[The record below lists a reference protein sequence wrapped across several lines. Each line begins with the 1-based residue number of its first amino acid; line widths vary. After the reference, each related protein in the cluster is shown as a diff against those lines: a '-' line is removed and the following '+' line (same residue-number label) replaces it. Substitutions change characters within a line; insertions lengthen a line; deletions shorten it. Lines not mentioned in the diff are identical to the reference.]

1 MDDDSRLIPPD
12 QLADALHFDS
22 TMVTDLTGAT
32 IGQAGRIKVNE
43 GVSVVTYNYKTGLGA
58 PGAELKMPVTLEINQ
73 GYTVS
78 FNVGAYGYRVPDQKV
93 AKGGT
98 AREPK
103 DPTDPYPTDPEEKN
117 WEFKGWYTDNT
128 FATAFDFSKPIY
140 ADTTVYAKWEKK
152 SYTVSFDMGDHGDQV
167 ADQKVAKDEQAS
179 APAAPTAKGWEF
191 KGCLLYTSPSPRDK
205 RQSRM
210 PSSA

>member
-128 FATAFDFSKPIY
+128 FATPFDFKAPIT
-140 ADTTVYAKWEKK
+140 ADVTAYAKWEKAASEPTGK
-152 SYTVSFDMGDHGDQV
+152 STAQPTNTDNQV
-167 ADQKVAKDEQAS
+167 TPEGWPITGANSSWIALLG
-179 APAAPTAKGWEF
+179 AAAIAAGW
-191 KGCLLYTSPSPRDK
+191 LLR
-205 RQSRM
+205 RRR
-210 PSSA
+210 A